1 MTPTT
6 LVIGTRNAGKFR
18 EIAAILAPLP
28 LEVLPLDAFDDVP
41 PVPETGDTFEANAR
55 AKALGYARATGA
67 WALADD
73 SGLQVDALGGA
84 PGVRSARWGGEDGND
99 AANNAALMRALAD
112 HPRDTWTARFR
123 CVMALASPEEVL
135 AVTEGACEGV
145 ITDTPAGSN
154 GFGYDP
160 HFYLPGRGRTMA
172 QLAPEEKNRISH
184 RARALAA
191 MKDRLAALL

>member
-1 MTPTT
+1 MLRT
-6 LVIGTRNAGKFR
+6 LVIGTRNRGKFR
-18 EIAAILAPLP
+18 EIAAILAPL
-28 LEVLPLDAFDDVP
+28 EVDLVALDAFDDMP
-41 PVPETGDTFEANAR
+41 PVPETGETFEANAR
-55 AKALGYARATGA
+55 AKAVGYARATGR

-73 SGLQVDALGGA
+73 SGLVVDVLGGA
-84 PGVRSARWGGEDGND
+84 PGVRSARYGGEQGND

-112 HPRDTWTARFR
+112 HPDEPWTARFR
-123 CVMALASPEEVL
+123 CVMALATPEKVL

-160 HFYLPGRGRTMA
+160 HFYLPDRGRTMA
-172 QLAPEEKNRISH
+172 QLPPEEKNRISH

-191 MKDRLAALL
+191 MKKRLGELL